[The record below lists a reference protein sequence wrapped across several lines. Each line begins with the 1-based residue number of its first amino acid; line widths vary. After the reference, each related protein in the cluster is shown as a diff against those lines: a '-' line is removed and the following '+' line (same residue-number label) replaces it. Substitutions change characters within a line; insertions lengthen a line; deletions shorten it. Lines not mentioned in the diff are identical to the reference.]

1 MSLCLSIYLSV
12 YLSVYLS
19 IYLSVYLSIYLSV
32 CLSIYLS
39 IYLSICLS
47 VSHESQISHIKT
59 QYQKF
64 ISNHCLFSFFS
75 YITVLSRL
83 AVLWGYVNLSK
94 DSQSAWPF
102 VLMVSA
108 WAAIEVPRYL
118 FYVISTIDKDS
129 VPYVLQWLRYSLFV
143 VLYPSGITGEV
154 LSIWNSLS
162 DISKNG
168 KKIGVII
175 EQPNAW
181 NIQYNHV
188 IVAYILFAVYVP
200 GSPYMILNMWNS
212 RQRAMNPKKD
222 ATKKD

>member
-1 MSLCLSIYLSV
+1 
-12 YLSVYLS
+12 
-19 IYLSVYLSIYLSV
+19 
-32 CLSIYLS
+32 
-39 IYLSICLS
+39 
-47 VSHESQISHIKT
+47 
-59 QYQKF
+59 
-64 ISNHCLFSFFS
+64 
-75 YITVLSRL
+75 
-83 AVLWGYVNLSK
+83 
-94 DSQSAWPF
+94 
-102 VLMVSA
+102 MVSA

-168 KKIGVII
+168 KKLGVII

-222 ATKKD
+222 VTKKEN